1 MALVK
6 KEIGELLVE
15 NGLITPEEWEQV
27 QLERQ
32 KTGEP
37 VSLILSKL
45 GLATEN
51 HVKNALEL
59 QYGVNYVSLVKAERH
74 EEALTMLPEVV
85 MRQHQVV
92 PIMRDGNRLTI
103 AMVNPNNLMA
113 LDDIKVRLKGTQIK
127 PVVCTEDDFQQFM
140 ETVYSKHLEEQ
151 KKDQIAAEDASG
163 FLNAEVDLSGMDV
176 LTDDDAGSDMDLEK
190 QAADAPIVLLANQI
204 LAKAIKMK
212 ISDIHV
218 EPAEKEVRVRYR
230 RDGCLQLDRRL
241 PKAILPALVSRF
253 KIMADLDIAE
263 RRVPQDGRIRV
274 RLQGKD
280 IDFRVSTV
288 PAKFGE
294 KTVMRILDKSNTQIG
309 IKMLVSEPE
318 ILETI
323 MEMIKKP
330 YGILFV
336 TGPTG
341 SGKTTT
347 LYSALAE
354 RNTDDVNIVTAED
367 PIEYD
372 MEGITQVQIL
382 REKGVD
388 FARILRAFLRQDPDI
403 MLIGETRDKETAK
416 IAVEAALTGHLV
428 FTTLHTN
435 DAPGAIS
442 RLSEMEVDPF
452 LIAAA
457 TIGVIAQRLLRRIC
471 GECKEEYLPER
482 SLLEYLGILD
492 KGQENVA
499 ERSISQYKLKV
510 NSKGWPIFA
519 RGKGCDNCNGSGYRG
534 RVGCYEVMRLNDEI
548 REIISKEGSTAMIRF
563 AAKQNG
569 MVTLKDYSLR
579 LVGQGST
586 TTDEVIR
593 VTISDT
599 GGEDSLC
606 SRCKNPIGDDFIK
619 CPFCQFELKRSC
631 QRCGTLQEDH
641 WQSCAKCGLTKDEA
655 NMESHC
661 QCCEAEVFGNWVRCP
676 YCQSER
682 DMTQMQQKVDPHHEA
697 HVVEPAQ
704 V

>member
-15 NGLITPEEWEQV
+15 NGLITPEEWESV
-27 QLERQ
+27 QLERE

-45 GLATEN
+45 GLATES

-59 QYGVNYVSLVKAERH
+59 QYGVNYVSLAKAETGQ
-74 EEALTMLPEVV
+74 EALTLLPEAV

-92 PIMRDGNRLTI
+92 PIMRDGNRLTL

-140 ETVYSKHLEEQ
+140 ETIYSKHLDDKKKEQ
-151 KKDQIAAEDASG
+151 DTADDG
-163 FLNAEVDLSGMDV
+163 FLSQDVDLSGMDLV
-176 LTDDDAGSDMDLEK
+176 ANEDDMSLGTDLEK

-218 EPAEKEVRVRYR
+218 EPHEKEVHVRYR

-263 RRVPQDGRIRV
+263 RRLPQDGRIRV

-309 IKMLVSEPE
+309 IGKLVSEPE

-347 LYSALAE
+347 LYSSLAE
-354 RNTDDVNIVTAED
+354 RNTPDVNIVTAED

-372 MEGITQVQIL
+372 MVGITQVQVI
-382 REKGVD
+382 REKGMD

-442 RLSEMEVDPF
+442 RLTEMEVDPF
-452 LIAAA
+452 LISAA
-457 TIGVIAQRLLRRIC
+457 TIGIIAQRLLRRIC
-471 GECKEEYLPER
+471 ADCKEEYLPER
-482 SLLEYLGILD
+482 SLLEYLGLID
-492 KGQENVA
+492 VGQENLA
-499 ERSISQYKLKV
+499 DRTIQQFKLKV

-519 RGKGCDNCNGSGYRG
+519 RGKGCETCNGSGYRG

-579 LVGQGST
+579 LVGQGAT
-586 TTDEVIR
+586 TSDEVIR
-593 VTISDT
+593 VTISET

-606 SRCKNPIGDDFIK
+606 PKCKNPIGEDFVK
-619 CPFCQFELKRSC
+619 CPFCQHELKHSC
-631 QRCGTLQEDH
+631 VRCGTLQEDH
-641 WQSCAKCGLTKDEA
+641 WQSCAKCGLSRDEQGHD
-655 NMESHC
+655 SRC
-661 QCCEAEVFGNWVRCP
+661 KCCEAEVFGNWVRCP
-676 YCQSER
+676 YCQNER
-682 DMTQMQQKVDPHHEA
+682 DMTKASSGTEA
-697 HVVEPAQ
+697 AAAAAH
-704 V
+704 